1 MHTQEQ
7 SPLET
12 LCIHDGGVPIYVQL
26 RDQLLGIIGAGR
38 LGPGE
43 RMPTMRQVAVA
54 LKIDL
59 NTVKH
64 AYDELER
71 AGAIV
76 PVRGRGTFVAETPP
90 AIDHAVRE
98 ERVASLAHRTIAAA
112 AAAGIEPASVAR
124 AIIALAGARGAGK
137 RPADEKS
144 IDREG

>member
-1 MHTQEQ
+1 MHTLQQ
-7 SPLET
+7 SILAGLRLE
-12 LCIHDGGVPIYVQL
+12 GSGVPIYIQL

-38 LGPGE
+38 LAPGE

-76 PVRGRGTFVAETPP
+76 LARGRGTFVAEAPP
-90 AIDHAVRE
+90 AINRTAQE
-98 ERVASLAHRTIAAA
+98 ERIASLAHRTIAAA
-112 AAAGIEPASVAR
+112 AAAGIDPAAVAR
-124 AIIALAGARGAGK
+124 AIIALASE
-137 RPADEKS
+137 RPVEEEP